1 MNLEKAVHYI
11 QTRGND
17 QVRARLHY
25 ILTGE
30 RPSAAQL
37 QDFFSDQMPSGG
49 FPDVI
54 ADEYDGIGAT
64 CYELASAEQMGLEA
78 DEPIVARMLQF
89 LLRRQRADGRFGE
102 EEEIGEFAAEWNMP
116 GSLPAELQL
125 TATAGYWLALFKQR
139 EAAWRAA
146 QFLLQHLNIVDETFE
161 TFDYGRWLAGALWW
175 QLGLHGSA
183 EIVFETLREDV
194 LKMNNSSRARLLS
207 ELLLAGVP
215 RDHWL
220 VQAAVA
226 RLETMQEED
235 GSYYAYANIDEYT
248 TLEVVH
254 GLLLFYGGPTSE
266 DI

>member
-11 QTRGND
+11 QSRGSE
-17 QVRARLHY
+17 QVQARLHY

-37 QDFFSDQMPSGG
+37 ESFFSDQMPSGG

-54 ADEYDGIGAT
+54 ADEYDSIGAT
-64 CYELASAEQMGLEA
+64 CYELASAEQMGLDA
-78 DEPIVARMLQF
+78 DEPVVAKMLQF
-89 LLRRQRADGRFGE
+89 LLDRQQPNGRFGE
-102 EEEIGEFAAEWNMP
+102 DEAMAEFATEWNMP
-116 GSLPAELQL
+116 GNLPAELSL
-125 TATAGYWLALFKQR
+125 TAAAGFWLALFSQR
-139 EAAWRAA
+139 DAALRASH
-146 QFLLQHLNIVDETFE
+146 FLLQHLNIVDGELETFE
-161 TFDYGRWLAGALWW
+161 YGRWLAGALWW
-175 QLGLHGSA
+175 QFGLHGSA
-183 EIVFETLREDV
+183 EVVFETLREDV
-194 LKMNNSSRARLLS
+194 LKMNNSSRAQLLS

-220 VQAAVA
+220 VQAAAA

-254 GLLLFYGGPTSE
+254 GLLLFYGGP
-266 DI
+266 DR